1 MNITYNRSKIL
12 KLLNDFSNCT
22 NLTASLAFDD
32 VLLESTTFT
41 TDDSIQVGTNSY
53 DASTMHFCHYIHENI
68 NKKICH
74 ENDLFYL
81 EQAKKEK
88 KTIII
93 SCHAGLCEI
102 VTPIFLDNV
111 IVGYIMCGMFI
122 DAEREYS
129 SVEKIKETAK
139 RYSLNETTLLN
150 LYNKLPVV
158 SKSTVESALNILNI
172 CIQHILR
179 EHFLEVRR
187 NELSAQIREYI
198 LENLEKNLTA
208 NHLCNVFFTNRQ
220 KLHCI
225 FKEHFHD
232 SVHNYIIKKRIE
244 KAKTLLS
251 KTNKTIDTIA
261 FETGFPNYN
270 YFIKIF
276 KKRTGFSPLQFR
288 KNFSNK

>member
-1 MNITYNRSKIL
+1 MNIAYNHSKIL

-22 NLTASLAFDD
+22 NLTASLNFDD

-53 DASTMHFCHYIHENI
+53 DAAQTHFCHYIHENI
-68 NKKICH
+68 NKNICR
-74 ENDLFYL
+74 ENDLFFL
-81 EQAKKEK
+81 NQAKKEK
-88 KTIII
+88 KTIIV

-102 VTPIFLDNV
+102 ITPISIDNV

-122 DAEREYS
+122 DAERQYS
-129 SVEKIKETAK
+129 SIEKIKETAK
-139 RYSLNETTLLN
+139 KFSLNETTLLN
-150 LYNKLPVV
+150 LYNKLPVL

-179 EHFLEVRR
+179 EHFLEVRS
-187 NELSAQIREYI
+187 NELSTQIREYI
-198 LENLEKNLTA
+198 LENLSENLTA
-208 NHLCNVFFTNRQ
+208 DHLCNVFFTNKQ
-220 KLHCI
+220 KLHSI
-225 FKEHFHD
+225 FKEHFND
-232 SVHNYIIKKRIE
+232 SIHNYIIKKRIE

-251 KTNKTIDTIA
+251 QTTKSIDTIA

-276 KKRTGFSPLQFR
+276 KKRTGYSPLRFR
-288 KNFSNK
+288 KKFPK

>member
-1 MNITYNRSKIL
+1 MNIKYNHSKIL

-41 TDDSIQVGTNSY
+41 TDDSVQVGTNSY
-53 DASTMHFCHYIHENI
+53 DASSIHFCHYVHENGLK
-68 NKKICH
+68 NICH

-81 EQAKKEK
+81 NQAKKEK
-88 KTIII
+88 RTIIVT
-93 SCHAGLCEI
+93 CHAGLCEI
-102 VTPIFLDNV
+102 ITPILLDNV

-122 DAEREYS
+122 DAEGKYS
-129 SVEKIKETAK
+129 STEKIKEFVK
-139 RYSLNETTLLN
+139 KYSLDQTTLLN
-150 LYNKLPVV
+150 LYSKLPVL

-179 EHFLEVRR
+179 EHFLEVRN
-187 NELSAQIREYI
+187 NELSAQIKEYI
-198 LENLEKNLTA
+198 LDNLSENLTTD
-208 NHLCNVFFTNRQ
+208 HLCTVFFTNKQ
-220 KLHCI
+220 KLHSI
-225 FKEHFHD
+225 FKENFHD

-244 KAKTLLS
+244 KAKNLLS
-251 KTNKTIDTIA
+251 KSNKTIDTIA
-261 FETGFPNYN
+261 SETGFPNYN

-288 KNFSNK
+288 KKFSNK

>member
-1 MNITYNRSKIL
+1 MNIKYNHSKIL

-53 DASTMHFCHYIHENI
+53 DASPIHFCHYIHENC
-68 NKKICH
+68 NKNICH

-81 EQAKKEK
+81 KQAKKAK
-88 KTIII
+88 KTIIS

-102 VTPIFLDNV
+102 VTPILLDNV

-129 SVEKIKETAK
+129 SVEKVKETAK
-139 RYSLNETTLLN
+139 RLSLDESTLLN
-150 LYNKLPVV
+150 LYNRLPVL

-179 EHFLEVRR
+179 EHFLEVRS
-187 NELSAQIREYI
+187 NELSAQIKEYI
-198 LENLEKNLTA
+198 LDNLKENLTTE
-208 NHLCNVFFTNRQ
+208 HLSNVFFTNKQ
-220 KLHCI
+220 KLQTI

-232 SVHNYIIKKRIE
+232 SIHNYIIKKRIE
-244 KAKTLLS
+244 KAEVLLKQS
-251 KTNKTIDTIA
+251 KKTIDAIA

-288 KNFSNK
+288 KKFSNK